1 MSDQSNTSPNLKLII
16 GLGNPGAQYAQTRHN
31 AGFWLVQ
38 RIADEYG
45 IKLSQDKKFHGLVGR
60 GQVAGHEVRL
70 LLPTTFMNASG
81 QSVCP
86 LSQFFAIPPNQILIA
101 HDELDLPVG
110 RVRLKLGGGHG
121 GHNGLRD
128 IMPCLGADFYRL
140 RLGIGHPGHKSLV
153 VGYVMSAPTSDER
166 IVLERMLD
174 ATMQE
179 LPDLVAGNIASAQQ
193 TLHGFAAE

>member
-1 MSDQSNTSPNLKLII
+1 MSDQSNTSPNLKLIV

-86 LSQFFAIPPNQILIA
+86 LSQFFAISPNQILIA

>member
-1 MSDQSNTSPNLKLII
+1 MSDQSNTSPNLKLIV
-16 GLGNPGAQYAQTRHN
+16 GLGNPGVQYAQTRHN